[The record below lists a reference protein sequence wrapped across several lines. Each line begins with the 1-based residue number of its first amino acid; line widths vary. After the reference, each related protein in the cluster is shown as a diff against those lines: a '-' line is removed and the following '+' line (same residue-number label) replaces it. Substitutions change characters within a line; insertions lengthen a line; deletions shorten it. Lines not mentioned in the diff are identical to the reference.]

1 MKTHKFKLLFAGL
14 ALLIPSLSNSQ
25 TQVCLGTD
33 ATACVGSSIQVVD
46 CNPGSIAGV
55 VLPSPT
61 NVFLSDDSWSGVV
74 NMGFTVNFYG
84 VNYTQCVIG
93 SNGVISFN
101 LGNANGY
108 CPWALGGVGPL
119 PSAAF
124 AAARNSM
131 MPAYHDINPAASPGG
146 SIFYQTIGTAPNR
159 KFVVVYKNLSAFGTP
174 GFCVDMGVIVNETSN
189 NIEYHISYKALNT
202 GWNGGLAIQGV
213 ENNAGNLA
221 TITPGRNNS
230 QWSVLTPEAKQ
241 WTPTSPTNTNAYTIS
256 NIPFQTMVNGA
267 TGGGGLA
274 WGNTANN
281 TTQPY
286 NNGTLTVNPV
296 LPGTTGYFLVN
307 ALPVGCSNN
316 PVVANSDTT
325 FITGVSSQVSASSTP
340 DICSSGQGQVTATP
354 LAGAPTYTYNWPG
367 LGNATT
373 QTVTGVYAGT
383 YTVQMTDGNGCTS
396 TANVTV
402 GDTPATFSGTT
413 TVVSCPGGND
423 GTATATMSPNIGNIT
438 YQWDDPLMQTTSTA
452 TGLSAGQYNC
462 TVTSD
467 VGCSQVVT
475 VDVTEIPGMIG
486 VITSQ
491 SDVTCNSGSNGII
504 DVDVTQGTAPYTYSW
519 DNSVS
524 TTDIATD
531 LVAGTHTVTVTD
543 ANGCVITITGT
554 IGEPAA
560 LAITSLTPDT
570 QICPE
575 DDIMLT
581 VTGSGGSSPYTFT
594 WTENG
599 TTIGTGATITVDPDV
614 TNTQYCVT
622 LSEACGSPTDN
633 SCLMITFPTPIEPSA
648 IPDEPQKC
656 MPGYFEF
663 TNTSANGGEIATTY
677 WEFGSDGAK
686 LEVGNDSTHYQFN
699 EVGIFDVIMTTTSI
713 YGCVYADTME
723 SIVEV
728 KPNPIADFTFS
739 SNPTTVFEPAIQMQD
754 RSSVD
759 VVEWNWY
766 SPNSFPTASSVP
778 NPKFYFPE
786 EVGSYPVTLSVVTEH
801 GCVDT
806 LTLYLSV
813 VQDILFFAPNA
824 FTPDGDEH
832 NQYWKAEIQGID
844 VYDFDLFIFNRWG
857 EVIWETHDPSIGW
870 DGTYNGEIVQT
881 GMYTW
886 VARVKDLYN
895 DASHEFSG
903 SINLLK

>member
-1 MKTHKFKLLFAGL
+1 MKTDTFKLLFIILGI
-14 ALLIPSLSNSQ
+14 LIPSISNSQ

-33 ATACVGSSIQVVD
+33 ADVCVGSSIDIVD
-46 CNPGSIAGV
+46 CNPGTISGV

-61 NVFLSDDSWSGVV
+61 TVSLSDDSWSGAVPI
-74 NMGFTVNFYG
+74 GFSVNFYG
-84 VNYTQCVIG
+84 SSYTQCVIG

-101 LGNANGY
+101 LANANGY
-108 CPWALGGVGPL
+108 CPWALGSVGPL
-119 PSAAF
+119 PSAGF
-124 AAARNSM
+124 AAAHNSM

-159 KFVVVYKNLSAFGTP
+159 QFVVVYKNLSAFGTP

-189 NIEYHISYKALNT
+189 TIEYHISYKALNT

-213 ENNAGNLA
+213 QNAGGSTA

-230 QWSVLTPEAKQ
+230 QWSILTPEAKQ

-256 NIPFQTMVNGA
+256 NIPFAPIVNGA
-267 TGGGGLA
+267 NGNNGLA

-281 TTQPY
+281 NTQPY

-307 ALPVGCSNN
+307 SLPVGCSNN

-325 FITGVSSQVSASSTP
+325 FITGVSSAVSASSTP
-340 DICSSGQGQVTATP
+340 DICSSNQGTVTATP
-354 LAGAPTYTYNWPG
+354 LAGSPTYTYEWPT

-373 QTVTGVYAGT
+373 QTVTGVGAGT
-383 YTVQMTDGNGCTS
+383 YQVIMTDGNGCSS

-402 GDTPATFSGTT
+402 GDTPASFSGST

-423 GTATATMSPNIGNIT
+423 GTATAEMTPPLGNIT
-438 YQWDDPLMQTTSTA
+438 YQWDDPLMQTTQTA
-452 TGLSAGQYNC
+452 TGLAAGTYNC

-467 VGCSQVVT
+467 VGCTDVVT
-475 VDVTEIPGMIG
+475 VTVTEIPGMIG

-491 SDVTCNSGSNGII
+491 SDVTCNSGNDGII

-519 DNSVS
+519 DNSAS
-524 TTDIATD
+524 TTDVATD

-554 IGEPAA
+554 IGEPTP

-581 VTGSGGSSPYTFT
+581 VVGSGGSSPYTFT

-599 TTIGTGATITVDPDV
+599 TTIGTGTTITVDPEF

-622 LSEACGSPTDN
+622 LSEACGSPTDDG
-633 SCLMITFPTPIEPSA
+633 CLMITFPTPIEPSA
-648 IPDEPQKC
+648 VPDEPEKC

-663 TNTSANGGEIATTY
+663 TNTSTNGGEIATTY
-677 WEFGSDGAK
+677 WEFGPDGAA
-686 LEVGNDSTHYQFN
+686 LETGNDSTHYQFN
-699 EVGIFDVIMTTTSI
+699 EVGIFDVILTTTSI
-713 YGCVYADTME
+713 YGCVYTDTME

-739 SNPTTVFEPAIQMQD
+739 ANPTTIFEPAVQMQD

-759 VVEWNWY
+759 VIGWNWY
-766 SPNSFPTASSVP
+766 SPYSFPDASSVSD
-778 NPKFYFPE
+778 PKFYFPE
-786 EVGSYPVTLSVVTEH
+786 EVGTYPVTLSVVTEH

-832 NQYWKAEIQGID
+832 NQYWKAQIQGID

-857 EVIWETHDPSIGW
+857 EVIWENHDPSVGW
-870 DGTYNGEIVQT
+870 DGTYNGQIVQT

-886 VARVKDLYN
+886 RARVKDLYN
-895 DASHEFSG
+895 DASYEFNG